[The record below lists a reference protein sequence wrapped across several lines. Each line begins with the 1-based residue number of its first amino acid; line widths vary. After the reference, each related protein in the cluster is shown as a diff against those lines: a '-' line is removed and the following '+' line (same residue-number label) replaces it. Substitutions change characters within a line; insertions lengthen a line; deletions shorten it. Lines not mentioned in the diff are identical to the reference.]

1 MTRLLVIVAVGFMLI
16 GAGRSAQ
23 APYAVSG
30 TVRDTNR
37 QGVGAAR
44 IEVDAPG
51 FEGTFTVSGRDG
63 RYRIADLAGG
73 VQLKASK
80 DGYFA
85 DSLGLAS
92 TRDAIVDFTLQ
103 PLERFSI
110 GARVK
115 GSLTRDHPICAGK
128 DSGDGGPCY
137 RFLVTAPV
145 AGLLE
150 VVLTW
155 NRSIRPGLSLAV
167 VAPDG
172 LSVRGLQGA
181 DLSKAHVAMTV
192 RSGATYEVRAL
203 GERDTPVH
211 TFELTSALK

>member
-1 MTRLLVIVAVGFMLI
+1 MSRLLIVAAGFILI
-16 GAGRSAQ
+16 EAGRRAE
-23 APYAVSG
+23 APYDVSG

-37 QGVGAAR
+37 QAVSAAR

-51 FEGTFTVSGRDG
+51 FEGTFTLSGRDG
-63 RYRIADLAGG
+63 RYRLADLAGG
-73 VQLKASK
+73 VQLRASK
-80 DGYFA
+80 DGYFP

-103 PLERFSI
+103 PLQRFSI

-115 GSLTRDHPICAGK
+115 GSLTRDHPICAGT
-128 DSGDGGPCY
+128 DSDDGGLCH

-155 NRSIRPGLSLAV
+155 NRSIQPGLSLAV

-172 LSVRGLQGA
+172 LPVRGFLGA
-181 DLSKAHVAMTV
+181 ELSQAQVTMTV

-203 GERDTPVH
+203 GQRDTPVH
-211 TFELTSALK
+211 HFELTSSLK